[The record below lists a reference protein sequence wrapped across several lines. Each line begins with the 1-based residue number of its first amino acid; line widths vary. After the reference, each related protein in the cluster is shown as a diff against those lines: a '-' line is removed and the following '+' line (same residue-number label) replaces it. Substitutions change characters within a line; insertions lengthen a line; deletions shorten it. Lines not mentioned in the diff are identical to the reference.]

1 MNRGVPPTARKA
13 RTGEFTPPGVTR
25 DARSKSVC
33 ETGASYEYGTLVL
46 TCENEL
52 TAAMLGHGGRGEGSG
67 PSLNGPPVRDV
78 VYDEAPDLRV
88 CETGA
93 S

>member
-33 ETGASYEYGTLVL
+33 ETGASYEYGTVIL
-46 TCENEL
+46 TCEYGCEY
-52 TAAMLGHGGRGEGSG
+52 GFEYRGT
-67 PSLNGPPVRDV
+67 VW
-78 VYDEAPDLRV
+78 AP
-88 CETGA
+88 
-93 S
+93 